1 MVNASMPHEGWT
13 RVECPTLVGWRRGH
27 RDCAQ
32 CSAVERQNMKA
43 VVFELDGALIDS
55 ERDLYAAA
63 NCIEMIDH
71 MRQRRSPRIVEHE
84 DLPDTVARSVVL
96 R

>member
-1 MVNASMPHEGWT
+1 
-13 RVECPTLVGWRRGH
+13 
-27 RDCAQ
+27 
-32 CSAVERQNMKA
+32 MKA

-63 NCIEMIDH
+63 NRMLDEPRRPPLPHVVDH
-71 MRQRRSPRIVEHE
+71 FE